1 MTQKFEYT
9 FDNSIKYRDIGFA
22 VSYYRKLRKMTQA
35 DLAKAVGI
43 SRQHMGAVEAPNM
56 DRAVSLDLLLNIA
69 TVLEI
74 EPYVLLK
81 FNPEK

>member
-1 MTQKFEYT
+1 MKQDSKYV
-9 FDNSIKYRDIGFA
+9 FDNSVKYRDIGFA
-22 VSYYRKLRKMTQA
+22 VSYYRKLKKMTQA

-43 SRQHMGAVEAPNM
+43 SRHMGVTEAPNM
-56 DRAVSLDLLLNIA
+56 GISVSLDLLLNIA
-69 TVLEI
+69 TILNI